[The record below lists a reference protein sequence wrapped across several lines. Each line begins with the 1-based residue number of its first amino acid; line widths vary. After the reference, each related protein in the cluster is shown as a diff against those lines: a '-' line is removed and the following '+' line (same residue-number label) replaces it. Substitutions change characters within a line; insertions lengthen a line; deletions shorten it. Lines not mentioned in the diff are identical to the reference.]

1 MQGLVLIKREDNYVN
16 DARGGDNLYCLG
28 IAGGV
33 VGVNVVMEVL
43 DDLDIEPSKLAFGT
57 VDEMM
62 EGVHNVDNVVGGKE
76 FFFV

>member
-1 MQGLVLIKREDNYVN
+1 MLGVGLGV
-16 DARGGDNLYCLG
+16 
-28 IAGGV
+28 GGV

-43 DDLDIEPSKLAFGT
+43 DNLDVEPSKLAFGT